1 MAGNASEI
9 RRGIYLKVRDE
20 FNHNNVVG
28 LSANPPIT
36 QRATHKLEDPFIYIW
51 SESQL
56 EVNKTKDDESYQY
69 AIRVEVSTKANSNQG
84 GQLQSDQMAAEIYR
98 IFDVPTSEYPDIT
111 DKGYDIYI
119 VEFDET
125 ASFVEEVRG
134 GTYFRKVIT
143 ILVTARY
150 VGFDGSTIP
159 VQLTSYAFNDWMY
172 PPSVRELERYDSGT
186 IIPQTTY
193 PNLTSGWDFV
203 NSVFTIGTGAQGSFT
218 NDIYTLASTDEPVA
232 LDSTLNYVRDI
243 PDGGGTV
250 LNNVLVPGSGVRYRD
265 SLTTGDWR
273 IIGTGFGLF
282 TIADGFA
289 WSDITSSIIR
299 IQIAGDYSQTTIV
312 TGDLIRITVASGSW
326 VEYTGTIVGNST
338 SLTIS
343 DVVFQA
349 SNGTISG
356 ISANNTP
363 NQIQLDEIV
372 VTPTEENYALMAT
385 TQWDRIGSL
394 RYGVI
399 ASSSQPIFTDDTSV
413 STGIRDLSN
422 FQSTDDTISF
432 GTVDPTGST
441 ITFNGVE
448 GEWMYIII
456 DASQDNLTG
465 LIDAFNENNLDS
477 FEDPVIVGEYKAY
490 VQKRPLSYTN
500 TLTFTIE

>member
-20 FNHNNVVG
+20 FNFNNVIG
-28 LSANPPIT
+28 LSKNPPIT

-56 EVNKTKDDESYQY
+56 EINKTKDDESYQY
-69 AIRVEVSTKANSNQG
+69 AVRVEVSTKANSNQG
-84 GQLQSDQMAAEIYR
+84 GQQQSDQMAAEIYR

-111 DKGYDIYI
+111 DKGYRIYI

-134 GTYFRKVIT
+134 GTYFRKVMT

-150 VGFDGSTIP
+150 VGFDGTDIP

-193 PNLTSGWDFV
+193 PNLTSGWNFV
-203 NSVFTIGTGAQGSFT
+203 NSTFAVGTGSQGSFT
-218 NDIYTLASTDEPVA
+218 NNIYTLASTDEPVS
-232 LDSTLNYVRDI
+232 LDSILNYTRQTTPTTIDLLPAGGRTEYNFSGDSSWYFADSGGLILGIIDGTTWENAGIARITIRGDI
-243 PDGGGTV
+243 GAT
-250 LNNVLVPGSGVRYRD
+250 
-265 SLTTGDWR
+265 
-273 IIGTGFGLF
+273 
-282 TIADGFA
+282 TIADGTSIRATLPNGAYIEFD
-289 WSDITSSIIR
+289 SSNITIAFGSTLIPIAAISASSGVIEGCSAPGLPTAL
-299 IQIAGDYSQTTIV
+299 Q
-312 TGDLIRITVASGSW
+312 L
-326 VEYTGTIVGNST
+326 T
-338 SLTIS
+338 SLTEAT
-343 DVVFQA
+343 Q
-349 SNGTISG
+349 
-356 ISANNTP
+356 
-363 NQIQLDEIV
+363 
-372 VTPTEENYALMAT
+372 NYALMAT